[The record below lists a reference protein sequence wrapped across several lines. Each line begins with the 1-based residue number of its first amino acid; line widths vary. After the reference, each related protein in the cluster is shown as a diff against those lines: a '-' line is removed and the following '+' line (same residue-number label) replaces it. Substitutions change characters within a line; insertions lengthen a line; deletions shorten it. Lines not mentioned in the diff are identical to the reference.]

1 MSQNVSPIPLPP
13 VKPNQYRELFTNPAA
28 RTYLMVA
35 AGGLLVA
42 LLTMFLIGSLIATV
56 LLLMVG
62 LCGLVLRWSAMPIF
76 FVVLVCYFSY
86 APLGVPFVFGSISNI
101 PTSNF
106 RFLDV
111 VLVGGS
117 LVYLIGQYRLFSI
130 VQSGMPFDA
139 NKLFVKT
146 RAKPTVRPAEAPRD
160 RELWMLFARVGI
172 FVLGGQLLW
181 YAITNWR
188 VDFERVPPVVFMA
201 PIEGFRRSDTLFVPD
216 YLSRFLLAFG
226 FFLAVAIVSRFVFWY
241 WRLLQLQRDQ
251 AQMILIDT
259 QWSEDRREMN
269 RQEKW
274 RGWQKGK
281 ILGTN
286 RTKIGC
292 GGWFLALGLPLI
304 LLVLFILV
312 LNLSS
317 G

>member
-1 MSQNVSPIPLPP
+1 MSRDVPPIPLPP
-13 VKPNQYRELFTNPAA
+13 VKPNPYRELFTNPAA

-35 AGGLLVA
+35 AGGLLVT
-42 LLTMFLIGSLIATV
+42 LLTMFLIGSLIATAM
-56 LLLMVG
+56 LLIVG
-62 LCGLVLRWSAMPIF
+62 LCGLVLRWSAMPVV
-76 FVVLVCYFSY
+76 FVVLVSYFSY
-86 APLGVPFVFGSISNI
+86 APLGLPFDYGAISNI
-101 PTSNF
+101 PSSNL

-111 VLVGGS
+111 ILVGSS
-117 LVYLIGQYRLFSI
+117 LVYLIGQYRLFSA

-139 NKLFVKT
+139 NKLFVKA

-188 VDFERVPPVVFMA
+188 VDFERVPPIVFSA
-201 PIEGFRRSDTLFVPD
+201 PVEGFRRGDPLFVPD
-216 YLSRFLLAFG
+216 YLSRFLLALG
-226 FFLAVAIVSRFVFWY
+226 FFLTVALASRFVFWY

-251 AQMILIDT
+251 ARMILIDT
-259 QWSEDRREMN
+259 QWGEDRREMN

-274 RGWQKGK
+274 RGWQKGA

-286 RTKIGC
+286 STKIGC
-292 GGWFLALGLPLI
+292 GGWFLALGLPLV
-304 LLVLFILV
+304 LLVIFILV

>member
-1 MSQNVSPIPLPP
+1 MSKVVPLTPVKP
-13 VKPNQYRELFTNPAA
+13 VKPNQYRELITNPAA

-56 LLLMVG
+56 TLLVVG
-62 LCGLVLRWSAMPIF
+62 LCGLVLRWSAMPIL
-76 FVVLVCYFSY
+76 FVVLICYFSY
-86 APLGVPFVFGSISNI
+86 APSGLPYDFGAISNI

-111 VLVGGS
+111 ILVGSS

-130 VQSGMPFDA
+130 VRSGMPFDA
-139 NKLFVKT
+139 NKLFVKPL
-146 RAKPTVRPAEAPRD
+146 AKPTVRPADAPQD

-188 VDFERVPPVVFMA
+188 IDFERVPPIVFMA
-201 PIEGFRRSDTLFVPD
+201 PSDGYGRTDSLFVPD
-216 YLSRFLLAFG
+216 YLSRFLLAIG
-226 FFLAVAIVSRFVFWY
+226 FFLTVALVSRFIFWY

-251 AQMILIDT
+251 AQMVLIDT

-286 RTKIGC
+286 STKIGC

-304 LLVLFILV
+304 LLAIFLVVLS
-312 LNLSS
+312 LS
-317 G
+317 GG